1 MRSTRRS
8 GHDENATK
16 NQMSAVQL
24 KLSFGQRLHRAGR
37 LDQAVDMY
45 RAALE
50 IAPGH
55 AETLRW
61 LGLAALHAGN
71 PREADRHYVA
81 SLRSD
86 PDRAPVLSEHAAVLA
101 ALERI
106 EEAIAAL
113 DRALTLQPDDASAW
127 GRLGDLL
134 RGREMTERAAAAYRE
149 LVRLAPDLAE
159 AHNNLGNM
167 LDALERS
174 GEALEAYGKAIEIR
188 PDYAEAHY
196 NLANVLHHQGRIGD
210 ALRAFKRAIEIKPDF
225 VEAIYNRANTLKESA
240 RYEEAA
246 VEYRRALDGKP
257 GWAEALMNL
266 GNVKLDQGDYDAA
279 MAAYREVR
287 KQSPDYAAA
296 HSNLIFCMNYDPRYG
311 AEEIFAESRRW
322 NAAHAGPFQIPAHDA
337 SADRDAERRL
347 RVGYFSPDFRSHSVS
362 YFFEALLDAH
372 DRSRVEVICYAEVRK
387 PDDVTARLRAGADGW
402 RSTIGVGDDDLADMV
417 RRDRIDIFV
426 DLAGHTQGNRLGAFA
441 RCPAPVQIAWL
452 GYPNTTGLDAIGYRL
467 TDDIA
472 DPDGAG
478 RVHSETLIRLPRGFL
493 CYRPPDDAPAVA
505 AAAARPITFG
515 SFNNLSK
522 VRPNVIAVWAQIL
535 NRVPDARL
543 LVKSAQLANAER
555 ARYLRDA
562 FVAHGVEGSRI
573 ETTGQIESKSG
584 HLDAYRRLDIALD
597 PFPYNGTTTTFE
609 ALWMGVPVITLA
621 GDRHAAR
628 VGASILRRL
637 GLDDYVVNDEQ
648 AYVDAAV
655 ALAGDASRRADLR
668 GTLRETL
675 AASPLCDAAGFARD
689 VEAAYRR
696 VWRHWCADDS

>member
-1 MRSTRRS
+1 MS
-8 GHDENATK
+8 GPDENATK
-16 NQMSAVQL
+16 SSMSAVQL

-37 LDQAVDMY
+37 LDQAVEWY

-71 PREADRHYVA
+71 PREADRLYVA

-86 PDRAPVLSEHAAVLA
+86 PDRAPVLSEHAHVLA
-101 ALERI
+101 ELERHD
-106 EEAIAAL
+106 EAITAL
-113 DRALTLQPDDASAW
+113 DRALALKPDDASAW

-134 RGREMTERAAAAYRE
+134 RGRGMAERAASAYRE
-149 LVRLAPDLAE
+149 LVRLTPDLAD
-159 AHNNLGNM
+159 AHNNLGNL
-167 LDALERS
+167 LDELDRP
-174 GEALEAYGKAIEIR
+174 GEALEAYGKAIENR

-196 NLANVLHHQGRIGD
+196 NLANSLQHQGKIGA
-210 ALRAFKRAIEIKPDF
+210 ALRAWERAIEIKPDF
-225 VEAIYNRANTLKESA
+225 AEAIYNRANALRLCM
-240 RYEEAA
+240 RYEEAVVA
-246 VEYRRALDGKP
+246 YRRALDIRP

-266 GNVKLDQGDYDAA
+266 GNAKLDQGDYDGA
-279 MAAYREVR
+279 MAIYREVAEL
-287 KQSPDYAAA
+287 SPDFGAA

-311 AEEIFAESRRW
+311 AEDIFAESRRW
-322 NAAHAGPFQIPAHDA
+322 NAAYAPAPQSRGSEETMDRGPD
-337 SADRDAERRL
+337 RRL
-347 RVGYFSPDFRSHSVS
+347 RIGYFSPDFRSHSVS
-362 YFFEALLDAH
+362 YFFEALLGAH
-372 DRSRVEVICYAEVRK
+372 DRSRIEAICYAEVAK
-387 PDDVTARLRAGADGW
+387 PDNVTARLRASADGW
-402 RSTIGVGDDDLADMV
+402 HSTVGLGDDDIADMV

-426 DLAGHTQGNRLGAFA
+426 DLAGHTDGNRLGAFA

-472 DPDGAG
+472 DPEGAE

-505 AAAARPITFG
+505 PATAGPITFG

-535 NRVPDARL
+535 NRVPGAKL
-543 LVKSAQLANAER
+543 LVKSAQLANENRAER
-555 ARYLRDA
+555 LRDA
-562 FVAHGVEGSRI
+562 FAAHGVEASRI
-573 ETTGQIESKSG
+573 ETAGQIHSKSG

-628 VGASILRRL
+628 VGATILRRL
-637 GLDDYVVNDEQ
+637 GMDDYVLDDEQ
-648 AYVDAAV
+648 AYVDAVV
-655 ALAGDASRRADLR
+655 ALAGDVARRSDLR

-689 VEAAYRR
+689 VEAAYCG
-696 VWRHWCADDS
+696 VWRRWCAGDT